1 MKINKKAGI
10 IAAVA
15 AALVLMIVG
24 VFASTNNR
32 AISLEEQVVAADTN
46 IQTQEKRRTDL
57 IYNLADC
64 VMQYDKH
71 EAETL
76 FGVAEVRNQ
85 GGKTDIE
92 SVTTSIAA
100 VAEAYPELK
109 SNENYKELMN
119 ELSITEN
126 LIAEYR
132 NAYTNRVQ
140 AYNEFVRKSP
150 TKQILSKVG
159 YEVIEYPRLQ
169 YDEADRQPV
178 RNIFGER

>member
-1 MKINKKAGI
+1 MKKTLIIIGI
-10 IAAVA
+10 AVA
-15 AALVLMIVG
+15 VILLGVG
-24 VFASTNNR
+24 VFTSTNNR
-32 AISLEEQVVAADTN
+32 AISLEEQILSADSN

-76 FGVAEVRNQ
+76 LSVVDARNN
-85 GGKTDIE
+85 GGSADIE
-92 SVTTSIAA
+92 NVTTSIAA

-126 LIAEYR
+126 MIAEYR
-132 NAYTNRVQ
+132 NAYNNEVR
-140 AYNEFVRKSP
+140 AYNKYVRKFP
-150 TKQILSKVG
+150 NKQILSFMV
-159 YEVIEYPRLQ
+159 YEVIGYTYLQ

-178 RNIFGER
+178 SNLFGE

>member
-1 MKINKKAGI
+1 MKINKKTGI
-10 IAAVA
+10 IIAIAVA
-15 AALVLMIVG
+15 FVLMIGG

-32 AISLEEQVVAADTN
+32 AISLEEQVVSADSN

-76 FGVAEVRNQ
+76 LGVVEARNQ
-85 GGKTDIE
+85 GEKTNIQ

-132 NAYTNRVQ
+132 NAYNNEVR
-140 AYNEFVRKSP
+140 AYNKFVRKFP
-150 TKQILSKVG
+150 NRQILSIMG
-159 YEVIEYPRLQ
+159 YEVIEYTYLQ
-169 YDEADRQPV
+169 YEEADRQPV
-178 RNIFGER
+178 KNLFGE